1 MKATETKL
9 LTLLQKSDQFTI
21 PIYQRTYS
29 WRQPQCLTLWNDII
43 RCGRDD
49 FIHSHFLGSIV
60 YVEAEQQQVSVFNKN
75 LVIDGQ
81 QRLTSLLL
89 LLEAL
94 ARQMVTEDLIEGLNA
109 NKTTWIISN

>member
-9 LTLLQKSDQFTI
+9 LTLLQKSNQFTI

-29 WRQPQCLTLWNDII
+29 WGKQQCLTLWNDII

-60 YVEAEQQQVSVFNKN
+60 YVEAEQQQVSAFNTN

-81 QRLTSLLL
+81 QRLTSMLL

-94 ARQMVTEDLIEGLNA
+94 ARKMESEELIEGLNA
-109 NKTTWIISN
+109 DKIRSLY